1 MNNRLK
7 KRLDNIV
14 KNLPKKEIFL
24 DDLKTLLWTNKEF
37 RTDGQ
42 LNNAINYLKSL
53 DIVIL
58 NKSSVKSS
66 TQTEEINADIF
77 DEFINNVIDEDVDKE
92 TSFYS
97 NLSAYL
103 KDLDNIDA
111 STLSKERET
120 ELALKAQQGDKD
132 ALNELVEHNLGL
144 VVVIA
149 KKYALYTSGAMS
161 IDDLI
166 QEGNIGLIKAVDK
179 FNPNISRFSTYATWW
194 IRQGI
199 LRAISNNFRTIRLP
213 VYIVEIAML
222 VKKYIKAYADNNNG
236 IEPTYEMI
244 AKYCNDNKI
253 LYNVKKN
260 YTAKDIETI
269 LNYWDNSNLVSL
281 SKSFN
286 EDDDDEI
293 IDFIPAG
300 VDSAEK
306 LAERS
311 QLRIDLNSAIDKVL
325 TNKEAIIIR
334 HRYGLYD
341 GVPKTV
347 KQIGSMLN
355 ISKERINRIEHI
367 ALRKL
372 KRNPIS
378 AKILNNY

>member
-132 ALNELVEHNLGL
+132 ALNELVEH
-144 VVVIA
+144 I
-149 KKYALYTSGAMS
+149 YY
-161 IDDLI
+161 
-166 QEGNIGLIKAVDK
+166 
-179 FNPNISRFSTYATWW
+179 
-194 IRQGI
+194 
-199 LRAISNNFRTIRLP
+199 
-213 VYIVEIAML
+213 
-222 VKKYIKAYADNNNG
+222 
-236 IEPTYEMI
+236 
-244 AKYCNDNKI
+244 
-253 LYNVKKN
+253 
-260 YTAKDIETI
+260 
-269 LNYWDNSNLVSL
+269 
-281 SKSFN
+281 
-286 EDDDDEI
+286 
-293 IDFIPAG
+293 
-300 VDSAEK
+300 
-306 LAERS
+306 
-311 QLRIDLNSAIDKVL
+311 
-325 TNKEAIIIR
+325 
-334 HRYGLYD
+334 
-341 GVPKTV
+341 
-347 KQIGSMLN
+347 
-355 ISKERINRIEHI
+355 
-367 ALRKL
+367 
-372 KRNPIS
+372 
-378 AKILNNY
+378 